1 MSTDL
6 DDPDW
11 YVACSD
17 EEVYTETGL
26 PKGKLGTAWRPKSE
40 DVVTMFERIQ
50 REGTLPLR
58 WVCPGRR
65 PPTPQPLGDD
75 DEYETDDDSDDEKN
89 AHGTNVATPSAHEKN
104 DDFDF
109 DVDDSSATPKLTP
122 RRPLGQRELKG
133 SARKKTTS
141 FNNVLSNMKRHRQ
154 MDAANRAAHQNPT
167 PTPMSNTPTTTVST
181 SNPGP

>member
-1 MSTDL
+1 MSTNL

-17 EEVYTETGL
+17 EEVYVETGTA
-26 PKGKLGTAWRPKSE
+26 KGSLGTAWRPKSE
-40 DVVTMFERIQ
+40 EVVTMFERIQ

-65 PPTPQPLGDD
+65 PPTPQPLDD
-75 DEYETDDDSDDEKN
+75 DNEYETDDDAEDEKN
-89 AHGTNVATPSAHEKN
+89 APGSNSATPLAQEKN

-154 MDAANRAAHQNPT
+154 MDAANRAAIQT
-167 PTPMSNTPTTTVST
+167 PTSSTPTTTTAS
-181 SNPGP
+181 S